1 MTMSPIPPVLA
12 DLAADFSYS
21 LRSLARRPGFTAI
34 AVATLALGIGANT
47 AIFSAVNAYLLQPQP
62 FPQPEELV
70 SINETMREQDFPVA
84 IPNYLDVKREA
95 RSFQGLAANRWASFN
110 LAGGI
115 ERPERIG
122 ANQASADVFEVLGVE
137 MLMGRGFPPEAAW
150 VDDGPS
156 LEEAAALAAT
166 AEAEGSEDET
176 GDGDTVAEAGTDPE
190 AAIDPEGVSGEDEAP
205 SAAAVPRVAVISEA
219 LWQRRF
225 GGEPDVLG
233 STLRLDGEVYTVT
246 GVVAER
252 YELPWSDPIDLWVP
266 LAVAREDLG
275 NRGSHS
281 NTTLI
286 GRLAP
291 GVTPAAAQQEL
302 AALYDRLRE
311 IYPGSNTNVGV
322 ALTPL
327 HERMVR
333 NGRPAALVLWG
344 AVAFVLLIA
353 CANLANLLLTRAA
366 GRRRELSV
374 RRALGAGRGRLV
386 RQLLTESTLLGLA
399 GGLAGLLVAAWGIE
413 MLRMSAP
420 DSARAAAMTLD
431 LPVLAF
437 ALALSLGAGLA
448 IGLVPA
454 LAITRRATAASLAEG
469 GRGGGPDR
477 SGARLRRVL
486 VGAEVAMALVLLI
499 GAGLMIDSFRIL
511 NGVDPGFRTEGVL
524 VADLS
529 LRGGAYAEA
538 PARVA
543 FAEGLV
549 RRVASRPGVTGAAI
563 ASPLPLMDSSSASSF
578 YVEGQTFERGESPS
592 FRWSDVTPDYFRV
605 MGIPLVAGRPFAA
618 SDHAEAPAVIIVD
631 RLTAERLWPG
641 EDPLGRRMRDSPD
654 APWSTVVG
662 MVPPIRHLDL
672 DEPPKPHVYR
682 PLAQRAPSEIY
693 LVTATPG
700 DPAALTGAVREEM
713 AALDPDL
720 PPGEVV
726 PMTERRRG
734 DIEEYWYPMLL
745 LGLFSLLAALL
756 AALGI
761 YGVMSYAVEQRVR
774 EIGVRMALGAAR
786 REVVGMVLG
795 EGARVVAVG
804 AAIGLGGGLALS
816 RLMAGL
822 LYEVQPGDP
831 VNLAAMTTVLGAVA
845 LGACLLPARR
855 AASVDPMDALRW
867 E

>member
-1 MTMSPIPPVLA
+1 MSPIPSVIA

-21 LRSLARRPGFTAI
+21 LRSLARRPGFTAV

-47 AIFSAVNAYLLQPQP
+47 AIFSAVNTYLLQPPP
-62 FPQPEELV
+62 FPQPDELV
-70 SINETMREQDFPVA
+70 SINETTQDQDFPVSV
-84 IPNYLDVKREA
+84 PNYLDVKREA
-95 RSFQGLAANRWASFN
+95 RSFEGLAAYRWASFN
-110 LAGGI
+110 LAGGD

-122 ANQASADVFEVLGVE
+122 ANMASADVFDVLGVE

-150 VDDGPS
+150 VDDGPD
-156 LEEAAALAAT
+156 LEEAAALAA
-166 AEAEGSEDET
+166 ADAEGT
-176 GDGDTVAEAGTDPE
+176 GEGDAGAVAEATVDPE
-190 AAIDPEGVSGEDEAP
+190 VASGEDEAP
-205 SAAAVPRVAVISEA
+205 AAAAVPRVAVISEA

-225 GGEPDVLG
+225 GGDPDVLG

-246 GVVAER
+246 GVVAES

-266 LAVAREDLG
+266 LAIARESLG

-281 NTTLI
+281 NTTLV

-291 GVTPAAAQQEL
+291 GVTPAAAEQEL

-311 IYPGSNTNVGV
+311 IYPGTNTNVGV

-327 HERMVR
+327 HERMVEDAR
-333 NGRPAALVLWG
+333 AAVLILWG

-374 RRALGAGRGRLV
+374 RRALGAGRGRLL
-386 RQLLTESTLLGLA
+386 RQLLAESTLLGLA
-399 GGLAGLLVAAWGIE
+399 GGLVGLLLAAWGIE
-413 MLRMSAP
+413 MLRLTAP

-431 LPVLAF
+431 VPVLAF
-437 ALALSLGAGLA
+437 ALVLSLGAGLA

-454 LAITRRATAASLAEG
+454 LAITRRATAANLTEG

-511 NGVDPGFRTEGVL
+511 RGVDPGYRTEGVL
-524 VADLS
+524 VADVS
-529 LRGGAYAEA
+529 LRGGAYGEA
-538 PARVA
+538 PNRVA

-549 RRVASRPGVTGAAI
+549 RRVAARPGVTGAAI

-578 YVEGQTFERGESPS
+578 YVEGQTFERGENPS
-592 FRWSDVTPDYFRV
+592 FRWSEVTSDYFEV
-605 MGIPLVAGRPFAA
+605 MDIPLLAGRPFAD
-618 SDHAEAPAVIIVD
+618 SDHAEAPPVIIVD
-631 RLTAERLWPG
+631 RLTADRLWPG
-641 EDPLGRRMRDSPD
+641 EDPLGRRMRSGQDD
-654 APWSTVVG
+654 PWSTVVG
-662 MVPPIRHLDL
+662 VVPPIRHLDL
-672 DEPPKPHVYR
+672 DQPPKPHVYR

-693 LVTATPG
+693 LVASTPG
-700 DPAALTGAVREEM
+700 EPTDLSGAVREEV
-713 AALDPDL
+713 AALDPNL
-720 PPGEVV
+720 PLGEVV
-726 PMTERRRG
+726 AMTERRQG

-804 AAIGLGGGLALS
+804 AAVGLAGGLVLS
-816 RLMAGL
+816 RLLAGL

-831 VNLAAMTTVLGAVA
+831 WNLAAVTTVLGAVA